1 MSYLPFFLIFQLFT
15 PELSSIPVSPLSPP
29 LSLSSSVH
37 IPLFMLR
44 HTLCLH
50 LLLAIY
56 SSPYLSTHPF
66 LTFPSPLL
74 SPSPNPIPLSTPLS
88 ISFPQEMVSF
98 PKKGGGGMGV
108 EKGSILSQTKRSVC
122 ESSKNSEKKRKGDNN
137 QKPLSS
143 ASLTH
148 ILFSLLIFSIF
159 LFFQASFTHTSK
171 RMHLRTR
178 MNPKPI
184 AAHLHIHTPTKKT
197 ASRCY
202 EQHANDM

>member
-1 MSYLPFFLIFQLFT
+1 MFVIRRTMTKTKPNTAPTVQFVSSEIVSYLPFFLIFLLFT

-98 PKKGGGGMGV
+98 PKKGGGGVDGGWKGV
-108 EKGSILSQTKRSVC
+108 HTVPNKEVSVWILQKFREEKEGR
-122 ESSKNSEKKRKGDNN
+122 
-137 QKPLSS
+137 
-143 ASLTH
+143 
-148 ILFSLLIFSIF
+148 
-159 LFFQASFTHTSK
+159 
-171 RMHLRTR
+171 
-178 MNPKPI
+178 
-184 AAHLHIHTPTKKT
+184 
-197 ASRCY
+197 
-202 EQHANDM
+202 